1 MPGTVTDGSDFKR
14 RGRAWFVASKSI
26 GRSNARPMFQHAAR
40 INQARTAAGLSQSA
54 LAASIGVDRSTVARW
69 ERNNAVVP
77 TVGHLGKI
85 ALATGVSL
93 EWLAT
98 GRGARTGDGTSG
110 DPPAVAMELVAQSEN
125 EERLLL
131 AFRSLS
137 APQRAPMVDL
147 LEARAKAS

>member
-1 MPGTVTDGSDFKR
+1 
-14 RGRAWFVASKSI
+14 
-26 GRSNARPMFQHAAR
+26 MFQHAAR
-40 INQARTAAGLSQSA
+40 INQARTAAGLSQAA

-77 TVGHLGKI
+77 KVGHLGKI

-98 GRGARTGDGTSG
+98 GRGARAGDGG
-110 DPPAVAMELVAQSEN
+110 EVPAIAMELLAQSEN